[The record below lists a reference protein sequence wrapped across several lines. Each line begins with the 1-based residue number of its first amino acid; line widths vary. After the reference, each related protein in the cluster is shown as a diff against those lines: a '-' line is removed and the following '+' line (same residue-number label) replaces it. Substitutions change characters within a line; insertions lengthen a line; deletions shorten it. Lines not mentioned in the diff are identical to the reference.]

1 MLLMHSIK
9 QWDIWLTDFPYEED
23 HNQFS
28 SRPVI
33 VLSVEPLWLL
43 SVKVTKHDLRYFDPF
58 DVKIE
63 KWKESGLECPSTARV
78 SKTAGL
84 SVTNFAKKLGTLHP
98 DERLKIV
105 QTFYDFMQTRSESK
119 AVNE

>member
-1 MLLMHSIK
+1 MHNIQ

-23 HNQFS
+23 HNQYS

-43 SVKVTKHDLRYFDPF
+43 SVKVTKHDKREYDPY
-58 DVKIE
+58 DVTID
-63 KWKESGLECPSTARV
+63 KWQESGLEYPSTARI
-78 SKTAGL
+78 SKTTGL
-84 SVTNFAKKLGTLHP
+84 SVSSFIKKLGVLHP

-105 QTFYDFMQTRSESK
+105 QSFYGFVQSKNNDK

>member
-1 MLLMHSIK
+1 MHNIH

-43 SVKVTKHDLRYFDPF
+43 SVKVTKHDSRDSDPF
-58 DVKIE
+58 DVKIK
-63 KWKESGLECPSTARV
+63 KWKESGLEYPSTARV
-78 SKTAGL
+78 SKTVGL
-84 SVTNFAKKLGTLHP
+84 SVSNFSKKLGVLHS

-105 QTFYDFMQTRSESK
+105 QMFYDFMQARNEK

>member
-1 MLLMHSIK
+1 MHDIS

-23 HNQFS
+23 HNQYS

-43 SVKVTKHDLRYFDPF
+43 SVKVTKHDIRDFDPF

-63 KWKESGLECPSTARV
+63 RWKESGLEYPSTARI

-84 SVTNFAKKLGTLHP
+84 SVTNFIKKLGMLHP

-105 QTFYDFMQTRSESK
+105 QTFYNFMQARSEK
-119 AVNE
+119 VANE

>member
-1 MLLMHSIK
+1 MHSIQ

-23 HNQFS
+23 NLQYL

-43 SVKVTKHDLRYFDPF
+43 SVKVTKTNPREYDPY
-58 DVKIE
+58 DIAID
-63 KWKESGLECPSTARV
+63 KWKESGLEHPSTARV

-84 SVTNFAKKLGTLHP
+84 SVTNFKKQLGRLHP
-98 DERLKIV
+98 DERSKIINA
-105 QTFYDFMQTRSESK
+105 FYDFMASQKTDK